1 MSDQLGFN
9 KIAGAALATGLAIF
23 GLGELANIIWEYHPP
38 AKQGYAIDIS
48 AEESSAPVAVADVPP
63 DWGTVL
69 PKADVS
75 AGSQVA
81 QKCQSCHNF
90 QQNGPN
96 MTGPGLYGVVG
107 RSIGSHPGYDYDQP
121 MKDFAGKNPI
131 WTYDL
136 LYTYLKSP
144 GTIVPGTKM
153 TFVGLPSPADRIN
166 IIAYLHSLGST
177 LPVPAPHPVAA
188 AAASSAPAKG
198 APAAGAAAA
207 ASSAPAAAASSAPAK
222 AG

>member
-1 MSDQLGFN
+1 MSDELGFN
-9 KIAGAALATGLAIF
+9 KIAGAVMATGLAIF
-23 GLGELANIIWEYHPP
+23 GLGELGNVVWQYHPP
-38 AKQGYAIDIS
+38 AKQGYALDIS
-48 AEESSAPVAVADVPP
+48 AEESSAPAAVADVPP
-63 DWGTVL
+63 DWGTAL
-69 PKADVS
+69 PKADVN

-90 QQNGPN
+90 QQNGPD
-96 MTGPGLYGVVG
+96 MTGPNLYGVVG
-107 RSIGSHPGYDYDQP
+107 RPIGSHPGYAYDQP
-121 MKDFAGKNPI
+121 MKDFASKNPT

-153 TFVGLPSPADRIN
+153 TFVGLPSPTDRIN
-166 IIAYLHSLGST
+166 IIAYLHSLGSS
-177 LPVPAPHPVAA
+177 LPVPPPHPAA

-198 APAAGAAAA
+198 APAAGAAG
-207 ASSAPAAAASSAPAK
+207 ASSAPAAASSAPAK